1 MTFFA
6 AADSISIIHNCPRS
20 VGFCQ
25 ASRSPGYMEH
35 ARVGSACGRVGVF
48 PCFNCGFVK
57 KKKEKGDMQLLS
69 GGSGH
74 S

>member
-1 MTFFA
+1 
-6 AADSISIIHNCPRS
+6 
-20 VGFCQ
+20 
-25 ASRSPGYMEH
+25 MEH
-35 ARVGSACGRVGVF
+35 AGVGSACGRVGVF